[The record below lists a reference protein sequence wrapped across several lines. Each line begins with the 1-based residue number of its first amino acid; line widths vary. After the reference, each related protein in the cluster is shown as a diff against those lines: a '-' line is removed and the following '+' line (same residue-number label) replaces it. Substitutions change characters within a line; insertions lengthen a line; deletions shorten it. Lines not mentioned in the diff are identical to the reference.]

1 MMQMDIQKTYGT
13 IDWKAM
19 ECVLNEIGFPSQ
31 FTKWIMIDVASVSY
45 RFNINGDDTSIM
57 QAKRSLRQG
66 DPISPLLFV
75 IMMVLNRCLQ
85 RMQKNHNFNFHT
97 KCERLGLTNLC
108 FADDLLM
115 FA

>member
-57 QAKRSLRQG
+57 QAKRGLRQG

-75 IMMVLNRCLQ
+75 IMM
-85 RMQKNHNFNFHT
+85 KY
-97 KCERLGLTNLC
+97 LTDAFKGCRRTITLISIPSVRG
-108 FADDLLM
+108 
-115 FA
+115 